1 MGKFDGVMIAS
12 DFDDTF
18 FPASHVLPEAN
29 RQAVAY
35 FQSQGGVFTI
45 ATGRAKTTFRRY
57 VDLARPN
64 APVILANGAQLY
76 DFSREVLVEERTVPE
91 TIADDLL
98 ELVKLVP
105 EVGLEAYHGED
116 IYIWNPNEW
125 TWFHLERAKCTAE
138 ECEIAAMPQP
148 WGKAILHQKNSIL
161 KEAQRLILERWGD
174 RYEAIFSNFH
184 MLELTGKGTTKGGMV
199 LRLAEKL
206 GVRRENLYCVG
217 DNQNDLPMLAV
228 SAVPYAPA
236 DCAQEVKDWGAH
248 LLPPSED
255 GAIAGLV
262 EELDK
267 RY

>member
-18 FPASHVLPEAN
+18 FPESHVLPEAN

-35 FQSQGGVFTI
+35 FQSEGGIFTI
-45 ATGRAKTTFRRY
+45 ATGRARTTFRRY
-57 VDLARPN
+57 VALANPN

-91 TIADDLL
+91 TIAADLL

-125 TWFHLERAKCTAE
+125 TWFHLERAKCTAQE
-138 ECEIAAMPQP
+138 REIADMPQP

-161 KEAQRLILERWGD
+161 KEAQRLFLDRWGD

-184 MLELTGKGTTKGGMV
+184 MLELTGKGTTKGGHGADPV
-199 LRLAEKL
+199 PAAGGAPGGPLLRGGQPKRPPYAG
-206 GVRRENLYCVG
+206 GVRCALCPRRLRTGGQGLRCA
-217 DNQNDLPMLAV
+217 P
-228 SAVPYAPA
+228 SAS
-236 DCAQEVKDWGAH
+236 Q
-248 LLPPSED
+248 
-255 GAIAGLV
+255 
-262 EELDK
+262 
-267 RY
+267 

>member
-1 MGKFDGVMIAS
+1 MGKFHGVLLAS

-18 FPASHVLPEAN
+18 FPASHVLPENN
-29 RQAVAY
+29 RQAVKY
-35 FQSQGGVFTI
+35 FKKEGGVFTI
-45 ATGRAKTTFRRY
+45 ATGRARTTFRRY
-57 VDLARPN
+57 VSLAAPN

-76 DFSREVLVEERTVPE
+76 DFATEKLLEERTVPT
-91 TIADDLL
+91 TIAADLQ
-98 ELVKLVP
+98 ELVQDIP
-105 EVGLEAYHGED
+105 ELGLEAYHGED

-138 ECEIAAMPQP
+138 ECDIAQMPQP
-148 WGKAILHQKNSIL
+148 WGKAILHQKNSVLL
-161 KEAQRLILERWGD
+161 KAQERICARWGD

-199 LRLAEKL
+199 LTLAKRL
-206 GVRRENLYCVG
+206 GIRRENIYCVG

-236 DCAQEVKDWGAH
+236 DCAQEVKDWGAR

-255 GAIAGLV
+255 GSIAALI
-262 EELDK
+262 EDLDK